1 MAQAAVDVAQ
11 EYRAYVARFDQ
22 ALGAVAVGS
31 FVKHRNRLI
40 KKLSYEE
47 FSPKFHEYAD
57 MAGAYYDSIER
68 GDTINDVVV
77 KLLRD
82 FADELILPAPA

>member
-1 MAQAAVDVAQ
+1 MAEGAVDLAH
-11 EYRAYVARFDQ
+11 EYQAYVARFDQ
-22 ALGAVAVGS
+22 ALGRVEVGN

-47 FSPKFHEYAD
+47 FAPKFGEYAD
-57 MAGAYYDSIER
+57 MAGAYFDSLER